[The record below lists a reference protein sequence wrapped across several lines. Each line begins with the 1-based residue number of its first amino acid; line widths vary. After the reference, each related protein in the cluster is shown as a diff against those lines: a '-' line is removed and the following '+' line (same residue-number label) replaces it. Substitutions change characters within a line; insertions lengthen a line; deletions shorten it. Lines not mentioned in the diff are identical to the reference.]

1 MVEKK
6 FFGFIKTPLHLLTVL
21 EKIVTM
27 GITER
32 RLRQK
37 EEVRAS
43 ILATAWQM
51 VKEEGWQ
58 SLSIRRIADAIEY
71 SVPVI
76 YDHFENK
83 EAILLE
89 FAKEGFQL
97 LSKNIQK
104 AKQKSDDPAEQLKA
118 IADAYW
124 KFAFRNKEHYQ
135 LMYGLGMQGCEIE
148 KCFPE
153 RGSFRSLVV
162 EPIVALISKSKNP
175 DADPCLKYFT
185 FWSILHGLISI
196 KSMNSRVSDEVN
208 KMIMDDAVE
217 GFIKNLG

>member
-1 MVEKK
+1 
-6 FFGFIKTPLHLLTVL
+6 
-21 EKIVTM
+21 M

-32 RLRQK
+32 RIRQK
-37 EEVRAS
+37 EEVRSS
-43 ILATAWQM
+43 ILSTAWQM

-58 SLSIRRIADAIEY
+58 SLSIRKIADAIEY

-83 EAILLE
+83 ETIMLE

-97 LSKNIQK
+97 LSKRIQK
-104 AKQKSDDPAEQLKA
+104 AKEKSNTPVEQIKA

-124 KFAFRNKEHYQ
+124 NFAFKNKEHYQ
-135 LMYGLGMQGCEIE
+135 LMYGMGMQGCEIE

-153 RGSFRSLVV
+153 RSDFRSAVL
-162 EPIVALISKSKNP
+162 EPVTTLISKSKNP
-175 DADPCLKYFT
+175 DVNPCLKYFT

-196 KSMNSRVSDEVN
+196 KSMNSNVSDEVN
-208 KMIMDDAVE
+208 KMVMDDAVE

>member
-1 MVEKK
+1 LIFKNAATFANGVRKK
-6 FFGFIKTPLHLLTVL
+6 LSD
-21 EKIVTM
+21 M

-37 EEVRAS
+37 EEVRSS
-43 ILATAWQM
+43 ILSTAWRM

-58 SLSIRRIADAIEY
+58 SLSIRKIADAIEY

-83 EAILLE
+83 ETIMLE

-97 LSKNIQK
+97 LSKRIQK
-104 AKQKSDDPAEQLKA
+104 AKEKSNNPAEQIKA

-124 KFAFRNKEHYQ
+124 NFAFKNKEHYQ
-135 LMYGLGMQGCEIE
+135 LMYGMGMQGCEIE

-153 RGSFRSLVV
+153 KSDFRSAVL
-162 EPIVALISKSKNP
+162 EPITTLISKSKNP
-175 DADPCLKYFT
+175 GVNPCLKYFT

-196 KSMNSRVSDEVN
+196 KSMNSNVSDEVN
-208 KMIMDDAVE
+208 KMVMDDAVE
-217 GFIKNLG
+217 GFIKNIG